1 MVLHQTKIRF
11 DHNADISS
19 SLPPYDLTVSHI
31 LSEQDMTSESHGL
44 IVLSH
49 DT

>member
-11 DHNADISS
+11 DHNVDISS